1 VFFSFFQ
8 VIIMKYHAKTYMV
21 FPIELQFTAIVDKN

>member
-1 VFFSFFQ
+1 
-8 VIIMKYHAKTYMV
+8 MKYHAKTYMI